1 MSTARLILVRHG
13 QASLG
18 SADYDQLSPMG
29 QRQSLALAERLG
41 AELDDSAAHWRGS
54 LKRHAQTLA
63 HLNRPG
69 ESQVEPALNE
79 YAVDHLVQ
87 AAVAQAES
95 LGLTPP
101 DAAALADPEQF
112 LNIFLRWFPEVLS
125 CWQQQRLIDVH
136 NGSWAAFH
144 QRVRAPIP
152 RWQAQLQAGQSVLV
166 VTSAGVISTI
176 LADVLGEDL
185 AWQRQTNVALY
196 NASVSIL
203 DWDQSRWQLHQL
215 NCTAHLAADERT
227 MA

>member
-1 MSTARLILVRHG
+1 VCT
-13 QASLG
+13 
-18 SADYDQLSPMG
+18 
-29 QRQSLALAERLG
+29 
-41 AELDDSAAHWRGS
+41 
-54 LKRHAQTLA
+54 
-63 HLNRPG
+63 
-69 ESQVEPALNE
+69 
-79 YAVDHLVQ
+79 
-87 AAVAQAES
+87 
-95 LGLTPP
+95 
-101 DAAALADPEQF
+101 
-112 LNIFLRWFPEVLS
+112 
-125 CWQQQRLIDVH
+125 
-136 NGSWAAFH
+136 
-144 QRVRAPIP
+144 PIP